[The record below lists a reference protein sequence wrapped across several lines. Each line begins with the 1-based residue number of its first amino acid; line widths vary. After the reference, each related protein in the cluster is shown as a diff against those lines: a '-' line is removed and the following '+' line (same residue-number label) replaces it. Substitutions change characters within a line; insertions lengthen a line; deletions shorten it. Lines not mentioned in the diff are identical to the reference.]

1 MSSPTESPTVD
12 TLEKETVGENFS
24 NDLLRFARDKTLEV
38 IERAAKLMK
47 PGMTEQE
54 ARKII
59 QNLQREVG
67 SPKSW
72 HAPQVRFGENTILS
86 FGGTARS
93 GPLLKENDIFF
104 FDLGPI
110 FENHE
115 GDVGR
120 TFAIGSDKEM
130 IKCAH
135 DVEQIWIETR
145 DHWYRTH
152 VSGKDLYAFAAQS
165 AESRGWQL
173 ILKGASG
180 HRVSDFPHIAKR
192 RGVMGRFK
200 EKPIE
205 NRWILEIQIRHPT
218 RNFGAFYEDLL
229 N

>member
-1 MSSPTESPTVD
+1 MNSTFDAAPDMT
-12 TLEKETVGENFS
+12 EKETVGEQFS
-24 NDLLRFARDKTLEV
+24 PDLLRFARDKTLEV
-38 IERAAKLMK
+38 IERAAKEMK
-47 PGMTEQE
+47 PGMSERE
-54 ARKII
+54 AKKII
-59 QNLQREVG
+59 QNLQKELGAPRA
-67 SPKSW
+67 W
-72 HAPQVRFGENTILS
+72 HAPQIRFGENTVLS
-86 FGGTARS
+86 FGGTSRT

-120 TFAIGSDKEM
+120 TFSIGNDPEM
-130 IKCAH
+130 IKCAK
-135 DVEQIWIETR
+135 DVEQIWIEVR

-152 VSGKDLYAFAAQS
+152 VSGRELYAFAAQC
-165 AESRGWQL
+165 AEARGWQL

-180 HRVSDFPHIAKR
+180 HRVSDFPHIAKN

-200 EKPIE
+200 EKPTE
-205 NRWILEIQIRHPT
+205 NRWILEIQIRHPV